1 MDRITEGGDMKRV
14 EESKWNKQ

>member
-14 EESKWNKQ
+14 EESKWIKQ